1 MKKNL
6 FLLAIILGFSGLQAN
21 STDHK
26 FLIAS
31 LVDAIQETN
40 INKFDDLITEN
51 IDKLPPAT
59 VSTLLQIANNHLFEK
74 RDDAHHYREL
84 RKDTFRYF
92 VFSLIVIGVTHAHI
106 QQQNSNPIINNPIVN
121 IVRSGTTRPTD
132 IQNNPIAL
140 GATLCAGAAFLDMM
154 YYGILS
160 VVNKWSLKKSQ
171 KIVRK
176 LEHIAAQ
183 SLRENV

>member
-6 FLLAIILGFSGLQAN
+6 FLAVILGFSGLNAN

-51 IDKLPPAT
+51 IDELSPAT

-84 RKDTFRYF
+84 RKDAFRYF
-92 VFSLIVIGVTHAHI
+92 IFSLIVIGVTHAYI

-121 IVRSGTTRPTD
+121 MVRSGTTRPTD

-154 YYGILS
+154 YYGVLS
-160 VVNKWSLKKSQ
+160 VVNKWSLNKSQ

-176 LEHIAAQ
+176 LEHLTVQAHQEKQI
-183 SLRENV
+183 